1 MTLYICSLE
10 AFSLGQ
16 VESSRIGSPQVS
28 EVFSK
33 LAALV
38 STVAAEVSG
47 TSHTTYIA
55 AVGNTTYREVVLYR
69 AQVCPRE
76 REREVCRSRSSRHG
90 SLAPTTAYRCNCA
103 N

>member
-1 MTLYICSLE
+1 MET
-10 AFSLGQ
+10 FSLGQ

-76 REREVCRSRSSRHG
+76 RGGERYAGAGAAGMV
-90 SLAPTTAYRCNCA
+90 A
-103 N
+103 

>member
-1 MTLYICSLE
+1 MGPYFYACRSLIVLDSVPFDTLYICSLE

-76 REREVCRSRSSRHG
+76 KERGMQE
-90 SLAPTTAYRCNCA
+90 
-103 N
+103 